1 MAARCTAKKHNIVAL
16 ATKETR
22 TMLATLKE
30 TCKFLHYII
39 KSCTY
44 NILRSFL
51 ITFIL
56 ICSYAQL
63 YILCCLGSLLC
74 LSDVLEKSQ
83 SCVQILFSNI
93 EYMPGILKLLES
105 QSVEKQH
112 PSQFH
117 QVQKIKQKLHS
128 LDWLIKLCW
137 LLPLGKLFGIENNYY
152 IAEVEYREGE
162 EEEEDEEEEV
172 SY

>member
-1 MAARCTAKKHNIVAL
+1 MATHCTAKKHNIVAL

-105 QSVEKQH
+105 QSVEKRSIH
-112 PSQFH
+112 HSF
-117 QVQKIKQKLHS
+117 IKCKKSIKNYIH
-128 LDWLIKLCW
+128 LI
-137 LLPLGKLFGIENNYY
+137 
-152 IAEVEYREGE
+152 
-162 EEEEDEEEEV
+162 D
-172 SY
+172 